1 MSGVHDLASVES
13 VDLASTFIIT
23 ISKKQQLQVLIS
35 NETQEN
41 PNLFKMTN
49 APAGEAILM
58 LITSLVIGSIIWF
71 KNSKQNEETPKQK
84 EQAQTRMHAGTD
96 LYLKFAERMR
106 TRIRRPIR
114 TSLSTS
120 SNVETS
126 TTSVSNILSS
136 VNDTVQELSDAFL
149 LTKIVRLHKEIKC
162 CDKGDSG
169 GGGGIWDDTELP
181 FVKIKLDKMKVEY
194 LQTRNEHVVSDITQ
208 LKTTID
214 DGEIWNDDELPIVQA
229 KLKAMKA
236 LYLDGNNKKV
246 D

>member
-1 MSGVHDLASVES
+1 
-13 VDLASTFIIT
+13 
-23 ISKKQQLQVLIS
+23 
-35 NETQEN
+35 
-41 PNLFKMTN
+41 MTN
-49 APAGEAILM
+49 APAGEAILII
-58 LITSLVIGSIIWF
+58 ITSLVIGSIIWF
-71 KNSKQNEETPKQK
+71 KNSKQNE
-84 EQAQTRMHAGTD
+84 QAQTRMNTVN
-96 LYLKFAERMR
+96 
-106 TRIRRPIR
+106 
-114 TSLSTS
+114 TS

-126 TTSVSNILSS
+126 ATSVSNILSS

-194 LQTRNEHVVSDITQ
+194 LQTRNENVVTDITQ
-208 LKTTID
+208 LKNTID

>member
-1 MSGVHDLASVES
+1 
-13 VDLASTFIIT
+13 
-23 ISKKQQLQVLIS
+23 
-35 NETQEN
+35 
-41 PNLFKMTN
+41 MTN
-49 APAGEAILM
+49 APAGEALLM

-71 KNSKQNEETPKQK
+71 KNSKQNE
-84 EQAQTRMHAGTD
+84 QAQTRMNTVN
-96 LYLKFAERMR
+96 K
-106 TRIRRPIR
+106 
-114 TSLSTS
+114 S
-120 SNVETS
+120 SSVETS
-126 TTSVSNILSS
+126 TTSVSKILSS
-136 VNDTVQELSDAFL
+136 VDDAVQELSDAFL

-162 CDKGDSG
+162 CDKADSGG

-194 LQTRNEHVVSDITQ
+194 LQTRNENVVTDITQ
-208 LKTTID
+208 LKNTID